1 MRNHAF
7 LIASALVLTACSH
20 SQNATTTTSSSTQ
33 PDSTVAQNDSA
44 TTQPAAAAA
53 PSPDQ
58 AAGSSDDQSSTA
70 TNSAAASTATGAQC
84 ALLTN
89 SQVEDAVH
97 LTVRAVQVTSNPDA
111 CEFSFANQLTK
122 VSIEFSTSG
131 GKEEVDSTR
140 TGAGGA
146 QSIVGG
152 IIDAAVGKNGDSSDA
167 QAAKNLA
174 VGTPP
179 PDLPKVG
186 DDQYAY
192 SVGPLTSLVVAK
204 GDEYVNVGITFPPDG
219 VSRWQVL
226 PELASRVLAS
236 H

>member
-1 MRNHAF
+1 MRNHVFVIVLAF
-7 LIASALVLTACSH
+7 VLTGCSH
-20 SQNATTTTSSSTQ
+20 SQSATQSATGGTQ
-33 PDSTVAQNDSA
+33 PDSTVAQNDTA
-44 TTQPAAAAA
+44 TTQPAVTASASA
-53 PSPDQ
+53 
-58 AAGSSDDQSSTA
+58 DQSS
-70 TNSAAASTATGAQC
+70 ASTSSDSASTSTGAQC
-84 ALLTN
+84 DLLSN
-89 SQVEDAVH
+89 AQVQDVMH
-97 LTVRAVQVTSNPDA
+97 VSVKSVQVTSNPNA
-111 CEFSFANQLTK
+111 CEFSFTNQLTK
-122 VSIEFSTSG
+122 VDIEFSTSG

-186 DDQYAY
+186 DDQFAY
-192 SVGPLTSLVVAK
+192 SVGPLTSIVVAK
-204 GDEYVNVGITFPPDG
+204 GDEYVNVGIAFPPDG

-226 PELASRVLAS
+226 PELASRVLAT